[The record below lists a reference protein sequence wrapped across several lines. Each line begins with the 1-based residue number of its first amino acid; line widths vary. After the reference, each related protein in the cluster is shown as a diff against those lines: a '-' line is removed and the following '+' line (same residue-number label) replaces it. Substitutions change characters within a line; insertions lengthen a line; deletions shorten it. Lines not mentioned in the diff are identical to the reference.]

1 MKKEA
6 LVIKFGGTSV
16 GSGKAFIRAAKIVA
30 DEAKTRP
37 TAVVVSAMS
46 GVTDTLL
53 GHVGTTGSSGRM
65 TRRASERTPTVAARE
80 GLSELHRTLYTRH
93 LIAARE
99 AVAEAHFPNVERRV
113 LALLGELME
122 KMSDEGMASDT
133 RAAEVATHG
142 ERLSAEILAGA
153 IKSLGVDASVAEDPI
168 ATESEAD
175 GEADICPDATRERCR
190 RNVAPILDGGSVAV
204 VPGYVGRSPEGGITT
219 LGRGGSDLSATAL
232 GRGVGASEVWIMTDV
247 DGVLSADPRLVPDA
261 SLMPKLSYREARLF
275 AELGAKVLHHKTMEP
290 VADAGI
296 EVRVGNTFNPGCDG
310 TRVSGIEDGEG
321 VRCVALRRELRFE
334 VPCASGKKSEA
345 AMVVGIGVPSSDDL
359 SRGRRSL
366 RKAGIPVLHSGS
378 APAGL
383 VFSVSEEHAEAALRT
398 LHDSLV
404 AGRERSLAGEAVA

>member
-1 MKKEA
+1 MKKET

-16 GSGKAFIRAAKIVA
+16 GSGEAFIRAAKIA
-30 DEAKTRP
+30 TGEAASRP

-46 GVTDTLL
+46 GVTDALL
-53 GHVGTTGSSGRM
+53 GCVGKTGRM
-65 TRRASERTPTVAARE
+65 NGWIPAGATREHS
-80 GLSELHRTLYTRH
+80 LSELHRSLYARH

-99 AVAEAHFPNVERRV
+99 AVAEGHFPEDERRV
-113 LALLGELME
+113 LKLLGRLME
-122 KMSDEGMASDT
+122 KISDEGISDEA

-153 IKSLGVDASVAEDPI
+153 IKSLGTGAAVAEDPI
-168 ATESEAD
+168 ATESEIE
-175 GEADICPDATRERCR
+175 EADICRDATRARCIQ
-190 RNVAPILDGGSVAV
+190 NVSPILACGSVAI
-204 VPGYVGRSPEGGITT
+204 VPGYVGRSPEGRITT

-232 GRGVGASEVWIMTDV
+232 GRGIEASEVWILTDV
-247 DGVLSADPRLVPDA
+247 DGVMSADPRLVPTA
-261 SLMPKLSYREARLF
+261 SLMPRLSYREARLF

-290 VADAGI
+290 ASEAGI
-296 EVRVGNTFNPGCDG
+296 EVRVGNTFNPAQPG
-310 TRVSGIEDGEG
+310 TRVSDIEDGEG

-334 VPCASGKKSEA
+334 VPCANGRKSEA
-345 AMVVGIGVPSSDDL
+345 AMVVGIGVPSADDL
-359 SRGRRSL
+359 SVGRRSL

-404 AGRERSLAGEAVA
+404 GRSLAGEAVA